1 MRKKSRHGMEID
13 GRDKESENLSVY
25 TPQATSLYQFSSSPW
40 LSGFFMPF
48 GLTSM
53 FRLSFCDSNVINHF
67 FCDIPPTLLLKL
79 ACGNILMMEI
89 AVFVFSVVFTDFCIA
104 HCFYIS
110 VGIMDN
116 LRDGNQTSWPKEFI
130 LMGISNHWVTNIALF
145 VTFVF
150 IYLMAM
156 IGNLLL
162 VLLVIVDSHLH
173 SPMYFFL
180 SNFSVL
186 EACYTSTVVPQ
197 MLSHLLSEERI
208 IPLIRCGIQL
218 YFFLSFGITECFLL
232 SVMSYDRYIAIC
244 LPLHYSLTITKKVC
258 ISMATV
264 SWVGGLFF
272 SAINTAFTLNLSFGN
287 HNKIDHF
294 LCEMPALVKIASG
307 DTHQA
312 KMCMSI
318 SCLFTLVLPLLLIL
332 ASYTR
337 ILYSIFGKGSLTGK
351 HKAIS
356 TCSSHMMVVS
366 LFFGSVL
373 SIYMQPKSSTSKEY
387 VKMASVFY
395 IIITP
400 ALNPLIYSLRN
411 KEVTHALKKLIYK
424 NYDKAKR
431 FCRALQKH

>member
-1 MRKKSRHGMEID
+1 MDI
-13 GRDKESENLSVY
+13 
-25 TPQATSLYQFSSSPW
+25 
-40 LSGFFMPF
+40 
-48 GLTSM
+48 
-53 FRLSFCDSNVINHF
+53 INR
-67 FCDIPPTLLLKL
+67 IW
-79 ACGNILMMEI
+79 
-89 AVFVFSVVFTDFCIA
+89 S
-104 HCFYIS
+104 
-110 VGIMDN
+110 
-116 LRDGNQTSWPKEFI
+116 SWPSFI
-130 LMGISNHWVTNIALF
+130 LMGISNIWVTNIALF

-150 IYLMAM
+150 IYMMAVM
-156 IGNLLL
+156 GNLLL
-162 VLLVIVDSHLH
+162 VLLVIADSHLH

-197 MLSHLLSEERI
+197 MLTHLLSEERI

-294 LCEMPALVKIASG
+294 LCEMPALVKIAHG

-332 ASYTR
+332 MSYTR

-411 KEVTHALKKLIYK
+411 KEVTQALKKLIYK
-424 NYDKAKR
+424 VGDIN
-431 FCRALQKH
+431 

>member
-1 MRKKSRHGMEID
+1 MVISFI
-13 GRDKESENLSVY
+13 
-25 TPQATSLYQFSSSPW
+25 
-40 LSGFFMPF
+40 LSG
-48 GLTSM
+48 
-53 FRLSFCDSNVINHF
+53 I
-67 FCDIPPTLLLKL
+67 I
-79 ACGNILMMEI
+79 
-89 AVFVFSVVFTDFCIA
+89 
-104 HCFYIS
+104 
-110 VGIMDN
+110 DN
-116 LRDGNQTSWPKEFI
+116 LRDGNQTSWPEEFI
-130 LMGISNHWVTNIALF
+130 LMGISNIWVTNIALF

-150 IYLMAM
+150 IYMMAVM
-156 IGNLLL
+156 GNLLL
-162 VLLVIVDSHLH
+162 VLLVIADSHLH

-197 MLSHLLSEERI
+197 MLTHLLSEERI

-294 LCEMPALVKIASG
+294 LCEMPALVKIAHG

-332 ASYTR
+332 MSYTR

-411 KEVTHALKKLIYK
+411 KEVTQALKKLIYK
-424 NYDKAKR
+424 VGDIN
-431 FCRALQKH
+431 

>member
-1 MRKKSRHGMEID
+1 
-13 GRDKESENLSVY
+13 
-25 TPQATSLYQFSSSPW
+25 
-40 LSGFFMPF
+40 
-48 GLTSM
+48 
-53 FRLSFCDSNVINHF
+53 
-67 FCDIPPTLLLKL
+67 
-79 ACGNILMMEI
+79 
-89 AVFVFSVVFTDFCIA
+89 
-104 HCFYIS
+104 
-110 VGIMDN
+110 MDN
-116 LRDGNQTSWPKEFI
+116 LRNGNQTSWPKEFI
-130 LMGISNHWVTNIALF
+130 LIGISNYWVTNIALF

-150 IYLMAM
+150 IYMMAVM
-156 IGNLLL
+156 GNLLL

-186 EACYTSTVVPQ
+186 EVCYTSTVVPQ
-197 MLSHLLSEERI
+197 MLTHLLSEERI

-218 YFFLSFGITECFLL
+218 YFFLSFGITGCFLL
-232 SVMSYDRYIAIC
+232 SVMSYDPYIAIC

-258 ISMATV
+258 ISMATI

-272 SAINTAFTLNLSFGN
+272 SAINTAFTFNLSFGN

-294 LCEMPALVKIASG
+294 LCEMPALVKIAHG

-332 ASYTR
+332 LSYTH
-337 ILYSIFGKGSLTGK
+337 ILYSIFGKVFLTRK

-373 SIYMQPKSSTSKEY
+373 SIYMQSKSSTSKEY

-400 ALNPLIYSLRN
+400 ALNRLIYSLRN
-411 KEVTHALKKLIYK
+411 KEVTQALKKLIYK
-424 NYDKAKR
+424 VGDIN
-431 FCRALQKH
+431 

>member
-1 MRKKSRHGMEID
+1 
-13 GRDKESENLSVY
+13 
-25 TPQATSLYQFSSSPW
+25 
-40 LSGFFMPF
+40 
-48 GLTSM
+48 
-53 FRLSFCDSNVINHF
+53 
-67 FCDIPPTLLLKL
+67 
-79 ACGNILMMEI
+79 
-89 AVFVFSVVFTDFCIA
+89 
-104 HCFYIS
+104 
-110 VGIMDN
+110 MDN
-116 LRDGNQTSWPKEFI
+116 LRDGNQTSWPREFI
-130 LMGISNHWVTNIALF
+130 LMGISNYWETNIALF
-145 VTFVF
+145 VTFVI
-150 IYLMAM
+150 IYMMAM

-232 SVMSYDRYIAIC
+232 SVMSYDRYVAIC

-272 SAINTAFTLNLSFGN
+272 SAINTAFTLNLSFGI

-294 LCEMPALVKIASG
+294 LCEMPALVKIAHG
-307 DTHQA
+307 DAYQA
-312 KMCMSI
+312 KMCMSV

-332 ASYTR
+332 MSYTR
-337 ILYSIFGKGSLTGK
+337 ILYSIFGKGSLS

-356 TCSSHMMVVS
+356 TCSSHMTVVT

-373 SIYMQPKSSTSKEY
+373 SIYMQSKSSTSKEY

-411 KEVTHALKKLIYK
+411 KEVTQALKKLMYK
-424 NYDKAKR
+424 VGGID
-431 FCRALQKH
+431 